1 MRYSQITEWCH
12 AVIRSQAAEG
22 GIYVDATMG
31 NGHDTLFLC
40 ELAGKS
46 GTVWAFDIQEKAV
59 LNTRALL
66 SEHDTAAACIS

>member
-12 AVIRSQAAEG
+12 AVIRSQTAEG

-46 GTVWAFDIQEKAV
+46 GTVWAFDAEVPTFIKAGV
-59 LNTRALL
+59 CTVPC
-66 SEHDTAAACIS
+66 TV